1 MFTIVNFINLVA
13 IYYNMSFLEINNLN
27 VSTQDKEILKG
38 INLKINPGEV
48 HVIMGPNGSGKSTL
62 AYTIM
67 GHPKYNIT
75 SGLMTL
81 NNIEINSLKV
91 NERANLGIFLGFQYP
106 SEISGVTLTQF
117 MKQARKSDMNYV
129 EFFNMIKS
137 KMSELNIDDSFIK
150 RSLNEGFSGGEK
162 KKNEILQMAV
172 LEPKLAILDEP
183 DSGADV
189 DALKLIAHGINNA
202 RKNNTAVLL
211 ITHYN
216 RLLTYVKPDF
226 VHILHDGKIILSGD
240 YNLAEVIENKGY
252 EEIIKN
258 NGK

>member
-1 MFTIVNFINLVA
+1 MFTIVNFINIVA
-13 IYYNMSFLEINNLN
+13 IIYIMNLFEIKDLHVKTADKSILN
-27 VSTQDKEILKG
+27 G
-38 INLKINPGEV
+38 INLKINEGEV
-48 HVIMGPNGSGKSTL
+48 HVLMGPNGSGKSTL
-62 AYTIM
+62 AYSIM
-67 GHPKYNIT
+67 GHPKYTIING
-75 SGLMTL
+75 SL
-81 NNIEINSLKV
+81 NFNDKEINSLKV
-91 NERANLGIFLGFQYP
+91 DERAKLGIFLGFQYP

-117 MKQARKSDMNYV
+117 MKQAHKSDMNYV

-137 KMSELNIDDSFIK
+137 KMNELNIDDSFIK

-189 DALKLIAHGINNA
+189 DALKLIAQGINNS
-202 RKNNTAVLL
+202 RKKNTAVLL

-226 VHILHDGKIILSGD
+226 VHIIHNGKIILSGD

-252 EEIIKN
+252 EEIIKE